1 MKKKIALDADTLR
14 VESFPTVDGPDGRGT
29 VHAHGYTDPDYPSCA
44 RTCGATPPPDTEIC
58 FAGRLAPTL
67 QQACCV

>member
-1 MKKKIALDADTLR
+1 MKRKLRLNVDALR
-14 VESFPTVDGPDGRGT
+14 VESFGTLEGPGAQGT

-44 RTCGATPPPDTEIC
+44 RTCGATPPPDTSVC
-58 FAGRLAPTL
+58 YAGFAPTL